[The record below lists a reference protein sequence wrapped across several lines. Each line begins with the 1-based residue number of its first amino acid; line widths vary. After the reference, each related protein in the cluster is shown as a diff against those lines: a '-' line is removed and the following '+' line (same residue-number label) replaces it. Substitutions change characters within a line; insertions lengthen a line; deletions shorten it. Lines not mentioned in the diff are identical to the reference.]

1 MDIFEFERRL
11 LAEIDDNIVT
21 ATDDQLFAGGY
32 LRGHITLSVAECDI
46 DGRTHLRDVK
56 SRVNRSLNDAIMAG
70 ELNEADQA
78 LVENFWAYLLN
89 RVEAIS
95 TSAS

>member
-1 MDIFEFERRL
+1 MDIFEFERQL

-46 DGRTHLRDVK
+46 DGRNHVRDVK
-56 SRVNRSLNDAIMAG
+56 FRVNRSLHDAIMAG
-70 ELNEADQA
+70 ELNEQDQK
-78 LVENFWAYLLN
+78 LVLSFWDDLVTK
-89 RVEAIS
+89 VEQ
-95 TSAS
+95 ASIVQ